1 MKYPAG
7 NDKIFIL
14 SLWDV
19 RLFDS
24 DVRRDEKKPLLN
36 KTITIGTNYLDFRE
50 DHGWIED
57 ARSDISILY
66 NLFLI
71 RLFVCVLIRP

>member
-1 MKYPAG
+1 MEYPTG

-14 SLWDV
+14 SSWDD

-24 DVRRDEKKPLLN
+24 DVRRNEKKPLLN
-36 KTITIGTNYLDFRE
+36 KIINIGTNYLDFRKG
-50 DHGWIED
+50 HGWIED
-57 ARSDISILY
+57 ERSDILILY